1 MKIINKISDM
11 HNYTDKIKR
20 NKKNVIGF
28 IPTMG
33 ALHAG
38 HLSLISASVNACNK
52 VIVSIFINP
61 LQFGQNEDL
70 GKYPRDIK
78 KDLKLLNGTKK
89 VNCVFVPEADEMYPP
104 DYATFINLENEMP
117 KVLCGISRPTHFKG
131 VTTVIC
137 KLLNIIKPDKL
148 YLGQK
153 DIQQAIILKKMIT
166 DLNYKT
172 DVIICPIIREK
183 DGLAMSSRNIYLTPD
198 ERNIAP
204 VLRKSLQIGESM
216 IKLGE
221 RDSQKIVKEIKR
233 KIKETNSEIDYVEIV
248 DPHTLLRK
256 ERVSDDVLIAAAI
269 YIGKTRLIDNII
281 VEVKNVS

>member
-1 MKIINKISDM
+1 MRLTNLSHFPKYAIWYIASRILSGSTWN
-11 HNYTDKIKR
+11 
-20 NKKNVIGF
+20 
-28 IPTMG
+28 G
-33 ALHAG
+33 A
-38 HLSLISASVNACNK
+38 S
-52 VIVSIFINP
+52 
-61 LQFGQNEDL
+61 
-70 GKYPRDIK
+70 
-78 KDLKLLNGTKK
+78 
-89 VNCVFVPEADEMYPP
+89 
-104 DYATFINLENEMP
+104 
-117 KVLCGISRPTHFKG
+117 
-131 VTTVIC
+131 
-137 KLLNIIKPDKL
+137 
-148 YLGQK
+148 
-153 DIQQAIILKKMIT
+153 
-166 DLNYKT
+166 
-172 DVIICPIIREK
+172 
-183 DGLAMSSRNIYLTPD
+183 LAMSSRNIYLTPD

>member
-1 MKIINKISDM
+1 M

-78 KDLKLLNGTKK
+78 KDLKLLKGTKK

>member
-1 MKIINKISDM
+1 ML
-11 HNYTDKIKR
+11 NYIDKIKR

-33 ALHAG
+33 ALHDG
-38 HLSLISASVNACNK
+38 HLSLVSSSTNDCNK

-61 LQFGQNEDL
+61 IQFGQNEDF

-78 KDLKLLNGTKK
+78 KDLKLLKETKR
-89 VNCVFVPEADEMYPP
+89 VNCVFTPQTDEMYPS

-131 VTTVIC
+131 VTTIIG
-137 KLLNIIKPDKL
+137 KLLNIVKPDKL

-153 DIQQAIILKKMIT
+153 DMQQAIILKKMIT

-172 DVIICPIIREK
+172 DVIICPTIREK

-204 VLRKSLQIGESM
+204 ILRKSLQIGESM
-216 IKLGE
+216 IELGE
-221 RDSQKIVKEIKR
+221 RDSQTIIKEIKR
-233 KIKETNSEIDYVEIV
+233 KIKETNAEIDYVEIV
-248 DPHTLLRK
+248 DPNTLLK
-256 ERVSDDVLIAAAI
+256 KDRVSDRVLIVAAI
-269 YIGKTRLIDNII
+269 YIGNTRLIDNTI
-281 VEVKNVS
+281 VEVKNVR